1 MCKISKAVAIIKR
14 LSKLLH
20 SIKKEITDM
29 HNHSQ
34 HPELKSHA
42 NEIKS
47 VNEKLITNFP
57 ECLHKPLMKV
67 AHKHLTR
74 DKATLK
80 ELTPQ
85 EQELWNKFETYTI
98 YQFLTGEPDTVP

>member
-1 MCKISKAVAIIKR
+1 
-14 LSKLLH
+14 
-20 SIKKEITDM
+20 M

-42 NEIKS
+42 DEIKS
-47 VNEKLITNFP
+47 VNEKLITNIP

-67 AHKHLTR
+67 AHKHLIR

-85 EQELWNKFETYTI
+85 EQELWNKFETDTI
-98 YQFLTGEPDTVP
+98 YQFLTGEPDTVPQFCFNWITLP